1 MNEPIKVRVRLLK
14 PFSDAVGRPEVELT
28 LLRGATV
35 RELVVSLCERYPALA
50 PHVRESGGTL
60 TEYLTMFLNDRPVL
74 DFDMALADG
83 DEVLMMFPV
92 SGG

>member
-1 MNEPIKVRVRLLK
+1 VLH
-14 PFSDAVGRPEVELT
+14 
-28 LLRGATV
+28 
-35 RELVVSLCERYPALA
+35 LCEQFPELGPHIYEAGGGITKFAGTPRASDRGEGGELRETPPAVA
-50 PHVRESGGTL
+50 GGGI

-74 DFDMALADG
+74 DLDMVLGEG